1 MNSFWQSIIRISSLG
16 IIVILLYFGVDLMK
30 NTNGTSF
37 AGSGLIFVGIT
48 LAVISFIDWRKR
60 EDYEHLIKQQG
71 AVIKDL
77 GQQISESRKTDVAF
91 QKYTR
96 GNLETTDSRLQSQ
109 QSKYSPDTDTEEGT
123 QDI

>member
-77 GQQISESRKTDVAF
+77 GQQISEKVFAWVTPPEAALF
-91 QKYTR
+91 
-96 GNLETTDSRLQSQ
+96 LIPALW
-109 QSKYSPDTDTEEGT
+109 PW
-123 QDI
+123 

>member
-1 MNSFWQSIIRISSLG
+1 MKEFWQSIIRFASQG
-16 IIVILLYFGVDLMK
+16 VIILLLYFGVDLIK
-30 NTNGTSF
+30 NTKDVSW

-60 EDYEHLIKQQG
+60 EDYEHLIKQQST
-71 AVIKDL
+71 VIKDL
-77 GQQISESRKTDVAF
+77 GQQISESRKTDVAL

-96 GNLETTDSRLQSQ
+96 GTLETTDGRLQHQ
-109 QSKYSPDTDTEEGT
+109 QPKYSPDTEEGT